1 MRARLFTEEN
11 RKWWTLG
18 AVAFGLFMIMLD
30 NTIVNVALPTIA
42 RDLQI
47 GISELEWVVNGYAL
61 TFAVIM
67 LTGGKLAD
75 MLGRRRIFIAG
86 LAIFTLSSLA
96 CGLASG
102 PEMLIGARIAQGVG
116 AAFMNPATLSIITA
130 TFPPRQRGMAIGIW
144 AGTAGM
150 ALAIGPL
157 LGGVITQKID
167 WSWIFFV
174 NVPVGILAI
183 VVARLAI
190 RESRDTSAEQRL
202 DLPGLLASGIGLF
215 ALTYGLI
222 EANTYG
228 WTSTRILALFA
239 VAVVALFVF
248 VLLELHQRI
257 PMLDLS
263 LFKNPTFAGANITM
277 LLVALAMFGVF
288 FFVSLYMQNI
298 LGYSAIQTGATF
310 LPMTIL
316 IVLLAPVA
324 GKLTDR
330 IGGRWLMGGGM
341 ILLGISL
348 LIFSQLDRGSSFWDI
363 FPGLIVGGIGM
374 AITMTPTTS
383 VAMGSVPVDKAGV
396 GSAVLNSMRQVGGSL
411 GIAILGAIV
420 AASLKCARDRSA
432 RARPVRAGLPA
443 CPPRGGRHRVRG
455 CDSGHRHRAAPP
467 TDGSRGAGRRLMG
480 RTRLPA
486 EERRASLLAC
496 ACGVFSGGSYRG
508 STTAEIAR
516 EAGVTEPVLYRHFE
530 SKRDLYLACIDE
542 TWRRIRG
549 LWDEV
554 VAAEPDSAAWVS
566 AMGQAYLAA
575 TEQKMAIGNLWLQ
588 ALSEASDDQVIRDH
602 MRAHL
607 REVHDYV
614 SDVIRRSQ
622 AAGGVLSDRDADA
635 EAWIFVSLGLLLVTS
650 DRLGGFLE
658 AETPGVFASR
668 RRWLTGSA

>member
-1 MRARLFTEEN
+1 VRARLFTEEN

-42 RDLQI
+42 RDLRI

-96 CGLASG
+96 CGLATG
-102 PEMLIGARIAQGVG
+102 PEMLIGARIVQGVG
-116 AAFMNPATLSIITA
+116 AALMNPATLSIITA

-239 VAVVALFVF
+239 VAVVALVMF
-248 VLLELHQRI
+248 VLLELRQRI

-263 LFKNPTFAGANITM
+263 LFKNPTFAGANVTM

-348 LIFSQLDRGSSFWDI
+348 LIFSQLDRSSSFWDI

-420 AASLKCARDRSA
+420 AASLSVPATDP
-432 RARPVRAGLPA
+432 RAADQF
-443 CPPRGGRHRVRG
+443 VRG
-455 CDSGHRHRAAPP
+455 FQHALLAAAGIAFAGAIVAIATVRHHR
-467 TDGSRGAGRRLMG
+467 
-480 RTRLPA
+480 PA
-486 EERRASLLAC
+486 E
-496 ACGVFSGGSYRG
+496 V
-508 STTAEIAR
+508 AE
-516 EAGVTEPVLYRHFE
+516 
-530 SKRDLYLACIDE
+530 
-542 TWRRIRG
+542 
-549 LWDEV
+549 
-554 VAAEPDSAAWVS
+554 
-566 AMGQAYLAA
+566 LAA
-575 TEQKMAIGNLWLQ
+575 A
-588 ALSEASDDQVIRDH
+588 
-602 MRAHL
+602 
-607 REVHDYV
+607 
-614 SDVIRRSQ
+614 
-622 AAGGVLSDRDADA
+622 
-635 EAWIFVSLGLLLVTS
+635 
-650 DRLGGFLE
+650 
-658 AETPGVFASR
+658 
-668 RRWLTGSA
+668 